1 MDLLTVVVL
10 LIAATLIAVSVYLIT
25 VCAELKKTLLVA
37 RELIKR
43 IDTEVIPVAADLQ
56 EVVSNLKVTTE
67 GVASRVEDVKSA
79 MEAVGDTGRNI
90 SRINVAICHV
100 ADIISRV
107 SLLSAGAKAAG
118 QYLRERI
125 SQKRR

>member
-10 LIAATLIAVSVYLIT
+10 LIAATLIAVSVYTVT
-25 VCAELKKTLLVA
+25 VCAELKKTLFAA

-43 IDTEVIPVAADLQ
+43 IDSEVIPVAAELQ
-56 EVVSNLKVTTE
+56 VVVSNLKVTTE

-90 SRINVAICHV
+90 SRINVAVCHV
-100 ADIISRV
+100 ADIISQV
-107 SLLSAGAKAAG
+107 SLLSTGAKAAG

>member
-10 LIAATLIAVSVYLIT
+10 LIAATLIAVSVYAVT
-25 VCAELKKTLLVA
+25 VCVELKKTLLAA

-43 IDTEVIPVAADLQ
+43 IDSEVIPVAADLQ
-56 EVVSNLKVTTE
+56 VVVSNLKVTTE

-90 SRINVAICHV
+90 SRINVAVCHV
-100 ADIISRV
+100 ADIISQV
-107 SLLSAGAKAAG
+107 SLLSTGAKAAG